1 MEGYADDCAILSPD
15 RDGLQKMVN
24 ICKEYFDSIK
34 ISISTN
40 IIVKKSKTKCIAFGL
55 KTLTPEPIILEGKQ
69 LPWVDSWPHLGHLLH
84 RDESLDHDLLQKRG
98 QFIGKLH
105 SLKQEF
111 GNQDPIVY
119 TKLVSIYLSS
129 FYGSNLWDLF
139 GEGANRL
146 YKSWN
151 IMIRMNFNLPR
162 ESHRFLLQP
171 ISQQPHLKIQLVKR
185 FIKFYKTISSCNKP
199 HLK

>member
-1 MEGYADDCAILSPD
+1 M
-15 RDGLQKMVN
+15 
-24 ICKEYFDSIK
+24 
-34 ISISTN
+34 
-40 IIVKKSKTKCIAFGL
+40 KKSKTKCIAFGL

-171 ISQQPHLKIQLVKR
+171 VSQQPHLKIELVKR
-185 FIKFYKTISSCNKP
+185 LQDY
-199 HLK
+199 LQL